1 MKGFGKQVKGVFSS
15 KWSGWIFLA
24 AVLQTM
30 LPFFVKSMV
39 LFVTKESQGN
49 LLPLTVELATL
60 LVSGAVLCI
69 PVKKN
74 GGAGGGFWL
83 KGYLPYAAAVCAG
96 GVLFQFVGY
105 ATGLFY
111 NILLPVA
118 AILVAAVIVHMIN
131 RMVYLALGQR
141 GKENVGKY
149 ILACIVI
156 IWAEKLET
164 CLCQCNFASVR

>member
-49 LLPLTVELATL
+49 LLPLTVELAAL
-60 LVSGAVLCI
+60 LVSGTVLCI
-69 PVKKN
+69 PVKRN
-74 GGAGGGFWL
+74 GGTGGSFWL
-83 KGYLPYAAAVCAG
+83 KGYLPYAAAACAG

-111 NILLPVA
+111 CILLPVA
-118 AILVAAVIVHMIN
+118 AILVAAAIVHMIN
-131 RMVYLALGQR
+131 RMVYLALRQK
-141 GKENVGKY
+141 GKENVG
-149 ILACIVI
+149 I
-156 IWAEKLET
+156 
-164 CLCQCNFASVR
+164 

>member
-69 PVKKN
+69 PVKRN
-74 GGAGGGFWL
+74 GGAGGSFWL
-83 KGYLPYAAAVCAG
+83 KGYLPYAAAVCCSGSSAMQQACFIIFCC
-96 GVLFQFVGY
+96 LSRRFWLRQP
-105 ATGLFY
+105 L
-111 NILLPVA
+111 
-118 AILVAAVIVHMIN
+118 
-131 RMVYLALGQR
+131 
-141 GKENVGKY
+141 Y
-149 ILACIVI
+149 I
-156 IWAEKLET
+156 
-164 CLCQCNFASVR
+164 